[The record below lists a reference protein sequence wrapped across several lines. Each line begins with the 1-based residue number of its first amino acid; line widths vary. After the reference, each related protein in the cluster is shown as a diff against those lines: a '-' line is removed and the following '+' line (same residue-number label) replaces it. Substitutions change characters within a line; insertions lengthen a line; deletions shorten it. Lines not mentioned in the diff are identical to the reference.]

1 MLLNTSSK
9 SYSGDRLAISLS
21 QPRLAKMGVSYRPMN
36 TRSNW
41 PLPVDT
47 SVVTRWR
54 KTFSS
59 TTTQFNLMSGFAASN
74 LGESFLSSII
84 AGLLTVAMVT
94 VFCSAMALAPVNRTV
109 TKIARCLFIVL
120 GGYRLVY
127 LSWRLAGP
135 TTLCS
140 WCGLVRGAIHLGTEF
155 NR

>member
-1 MLLNTSSK
+1 
-9 SYSGDRLAISLS
+9 
-21 QPRLAKMGVSYRPMN
+21 MGVSYRPMN

-59 TTTQFNLMSGFAASN
+59 TTTQFNLMSRFAASN

-94 VFCSAMALAPVNRTV
+94 VFCSAMALAPLNRAV

-127 LSWRLAGP
+127 LSWRLAVSYNIAAL
-135 TTLCS
+135 TSKLANCLITDENT
-140 WCGLVRGAIHLGTEF
+140 AHKILGE
-155 NR
+155 

>member
-1 MLLNTSSK
+1 
-9 SYSGDRLAISLS
+9 
-21 QPRLAKMGVSYRPMN
+21 MGVSYRPMN

-47 SVVTRWR
+47 SVVTSWR

-120 GGYRLVY
+120 GGDRLVY
-127 LSWRLAGP
+127 LSWRLAGRP
-135 TTLCS
+135 KVFALTSKREDCLA
-140 WCGLVRGAIHLGTEF
+140 LNGTQQ
-155 NR
+155 

>member
-1 MLLNTSSK
+1 
-9 SYSGDRLAISLS
+9 
-21 QPRLAKMGVSYRPMN
+21 MGVSYRPMN
-36 TRSNW
+36 TRSNC

-59 TTTQFNLMSGFAASN
+59 TTTQFNLMSGFGASN

-127 LSWRLAGP
+127 LSWRWAALLHYVHSLSRPGRHSPRHRAQ
-135 TTLCS
+135 
-140 WCGLVRGAIHLGTEF
+140 
-155 NR
+155 

>member
-9 SYSGDRLAISLS
+9 SYSAGRLAISLS

-94 VFCSAMALAPVNRTV
+94 VFCWARTLTPVIRVAKRENA
-109 TKIARCLFIVL
+109 KCFIFIIWI
-120 GGYRLVY
+120 
-127 LSWRLAGP
+127 S
-135 TTLCS
+135 
-140 WCGLVRGAIHLGTEF
+140 CGLGTLADVARGLYFLRKNGRVILGF
-155 NR
+155 L

>member
-1 MLLNTSSK
+1 
-9 SYSGDRLAISLS
+9 
-21 QPRLAKMGVSYRPMN
+21 MGVSYRPMN
-36 TRSNW
+36 TRSNC

-120 GGYRLVY
+120 GGVSVGLSFVEIGGSFNNCGFNNTRQIAFY
-127 LSWRLAGP
+127 LR
-135 TTLCS
+135 
-140 WCGLVRGAIHLGTEF
+140 
-155 NR
+155 

>member
-9 SYSGDRLAISLS
+9 SYSGDRLATSLS
-21 QPRLAKMGVSYRPMN
+21 QPRLAKMGVSYRPIN

-94 VFCSAMALAPVNRTV
+94 VFCSATALAAVTRTV

-120 GGYRLVY
+120 GGDRLVY
-127 LSWRLAGP
+127 LSWRLAV
-135 TTLCS
+135 LQHYVH
-140 WCGLVRGAIHLGTEF
+140 GLGRSGAPFT
-155 NR
+155 

>member
-1 MLLNTSSK
+1 
-9 SYSGDRLAISLS
+9 
-21 QPRLAKMGVSYRPMN
+21 MGVSYRPMN

-47 SVVTRWR
+47 SVVTSWR

-135 TTLCS
+135 TTFLLLPANWQIALLLTRKLHTKFFS
-140 WCGLVRGAIHLGTEF
+140 DRL
-155 NR
+155 